1 MALGSPNHQHL
12 YWTHLLSAF
21 FFFNLVFE
29 FTTKEGSMSE
39 TSPKHPQ
46 NLQNDI
52 SPPTISPVQALGKYN
67 SSTSTFAYPPQVV
80 RQRNHASGL
89 IVKVT
94 IKLKPS
100 MWEIYGNLGSYGLE
114 GIRWAAIVSSSPT
127 NFVGSC
133 EPRKLR
139 DTKVH
144 WLMIGILY
152 FTLSI
157 QGYAVMIPLF
167 SWGLLH
173 SPDNT
178 GG

>member
-1 MALGSPNHQHL
+1 MLKISYSSGLFGFEWNPHL
-12 YWTHLLSAF
+12 HLCLSKTSYGTWISKSSTPLLNTPSVSF

-114 GIRWAAIVSSSPT
+114 GIR
-127 NFVGSC
+127 
-133 EPRKLR
+133 
-139 DTKVH
+139 
-144 WLMIGILY
+144 
-152 FTLSI
+152 
-157 QGYAVMIPLF
+157 
-167 SWGLLH
+167 
-173 SPDNT
+173 
-178 GG
+178 